1 MNERIIHLYAL
12 HKLGETRVRIE
23 VFIKKHEFVIQPT
36 QLGRP
41 IQGHYCTAHDTYTSD
56 YFLTDASKKVLEE
69 AILKAKETN
78 AEIKVYDLST
88 FRGKIAAISKGV
100 SRPTWRMVE

>member
-1 MNERIIHLYAL
+1 MF
-12 HKLGETRVRIE
+12 GETMVRIE

-41 IQGHYCTAHDTYTSD
+41 IQGHYCTAHDTFTSD
-56 YFLTDASKKVLEE
+56 YFLTDASRKALEE
-69 AILKAKETN
+69 ATRKARETN

-88 FRGKIAAISKGV
+88 LRGKLAAISKGV
-100 SRPTWRMVE
+100 GRPTWRIIE